1 MNTEIMTIIDVAR
14 YLRMNAA
21 TIYRYIQ
28 EGKLPAAR
36 LGRNYRVR
44 REDVERFFESR
55 KVAAWDRVCSDG
67 KELSARAGWKPEAVA
82 PAISEYRRARKGRP
96 DRNNP

>member
-1 MNTEIMTIIDVAR
+1 MSTEIMTIIDVAR
-14 YLRMNAA
+14 YLRMNEA

-55 KVAAWDRVCSDG
+55 KVAAWDRVCREG

-82 PAISEYRRARKGRP
+82 PAISEYRASRRGRLS
-96 DRNNP
+96 